1 MTTLYEF
8 FRSNVSFTQA
18 NYEFVHKIVDTAHTT
33 TAWYD
38 TDAMSLASIVEK
50 LETAGKGHTTAYNRI
65 KAAMLGTRLQ
75 CKGE

>member
-8 FRSNVSFTQA
+8 FRTNNSFTQS
-18 NYEFVHKIVDTAHTT
+18 NYEYVHKIVDTEHTT
-33 TAWYD
+33 TAWYN

-50 LETAGKGHTTAYNRI
+50 LETEGKAHTTAYNRI
-65 KAAMLGTRLQ
+65 KSAMLGTRLQ